1 MKFPYTLLV
10 SSDFLFFHDSTV
22 VGASS
27 KGQGQLQLTGSCRGS
42 ACWHGHWWV
51 ENFLMGTHRAVET
64 SAGSQAGT
72 LGMLWNTTCNQH
84 QEKEV
89 CEDTGGALILCH
101 LKHTCNILSSKK
113 QKTYWQWCF
122 CILRDHLWGQAET
135 RKCLFFLV
143 TSWTETERCLGQET
157 AFYPSSPTPPFFF
170 LFPVPWVHMSG
181 AIFSKE
187 ILY

>member
-1 MKFPYTLLV
+1 MQAARVRVNFSSQAAAGVLPVGMVTGDWKV
-10 SSDFLFFHDSTV
+10 SSWAHT
-22 VGASS
+22 
-27 KGQGQLQLTGSCRGS
+27 GQWRPVLGVRQEL
-42 ACWHGHWWV
+42 WV
-51 ENFLMGTHRAVET
+51 CYGIPHAISIKKRKCV
-64 SAGSQAGT
+64 
-72 LGMLWNTTCNQH
+72 
-84 QEKEV
+84 K
-89 CEDTGGALILCH
+89 TGGALILCH

-113 QKTYWQWCF
+113 QKTYWQWRF

-157 AFYPSSPTPPFFF
+157 AFYPSSPTPFFFF